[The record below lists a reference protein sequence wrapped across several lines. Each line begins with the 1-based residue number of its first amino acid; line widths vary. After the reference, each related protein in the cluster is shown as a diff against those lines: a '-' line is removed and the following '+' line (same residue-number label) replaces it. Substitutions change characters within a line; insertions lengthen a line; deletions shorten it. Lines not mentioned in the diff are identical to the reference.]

1 MAIEFE
7 REYTAGNFP
16 VFWRGECKI
25 LPGDYRLKQEFPE
38 GTLLVKG
45 TPIFVD
51 FDNME
56 CGVIKLAKVI
66 AGGTGAKPR
75 IVKGSLLQ
83 KGDTVMKLGD
93 GKKSVTISSIDTSNN
108 EYDELSLSA
117 ALTGIGDGDFIQES
131 STYKTAGADPSTD
144 PEVEAQALYE
154 ANAVISDSCTYQKM
168 GFQTIAAGYEV
179 IILKEV
185 AYPIPSDWLEGGM
198 SLKWNH
204 SIKYVKQ

>member
-7 REYTAGNFP
+7 REHIPGNFP
-16 VFWRGECKI
+16 VFWRGECKV

-38 GTLLVKG
+38 GTLLIKG
-45 TPIFVD
+45 TPLCVD
-51 FDNME
+51 FDKME
-56 CGVIKLAKVI
+56 CAVVKLARVM
-66 AGGTGAKPR
+66 AGGTGTKPR

-93 GKKSVTISSIDTSNN
+93 GSKSVTISSIDTTQS
-108 EYDELSLSA
+108 EYDELTLSV
-117 ALTGIGDGDFIQES
+117 ALTGIDEGDFIQEC
-131 STYKTAGADPSTD
+131 TAYHTAGTDPLTD
-144 PEVEAQALYE
+144 PEVEASPLYE
-154 ANAVISDSCTYQKM
+154 MNSVISDSYTYQKM

-185 AYPIPSDWLEGGM
+185 AYPIPTGWLEGGM
-198 SLKWNH
+198 SLKANH